1 MTNETVCILILLL
14 YCLGVL
20 CYLIYRIK
28 KEGLR
33 PVVIDLILEAEDS
46 FEKGKNREK
55 MEWVIE
61 KVLYMIPKPFQL
73 FLTVENVE
81 NFIQRI
87 FDEIKEVL
95 DYGNQ

>member
-46 FEKGKNREK
+46 FEEGKNREK